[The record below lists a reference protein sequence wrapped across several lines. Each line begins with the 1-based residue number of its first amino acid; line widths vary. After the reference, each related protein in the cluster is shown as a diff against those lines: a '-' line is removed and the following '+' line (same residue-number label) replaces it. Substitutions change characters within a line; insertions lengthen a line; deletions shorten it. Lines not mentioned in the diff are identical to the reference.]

1 MRTIRRNMFKRQ
13 SRMFLAVFSLIIVA
27 TLSYIVVINPLF
39 SYAES
44 QYMTATIVDDN
55 GTVDFSSGIDGAVA
69 DMSFSNDGAWSVKTN
84 VYDLKIT
91 LNNLPMGEKKLETIV
106 SAGMVWIDD
115 GASDENLR
123 AQLDSEKYENGI
135 QKTEL
140 AHEPILNYT
149 FPNSGSRTYYLA
161 EGVTAVTFNL
171 KIGVDTQVDL
181 DSVTD
186 AFLANLYIN
195 DVKSESAHLSVS
207 APQGR
212 NSGGRFS
219 NVSQHIY
226 VKSGETH
233 QSYENHYR
241 LIYYTL
247 IKIQQCIKQL
257 V

>member
-1 MRTIRRNMFKRQ
+1 MRTIRRNMLKRQ
-13 SRMFLAVFSLIIVA
+13 RRVFLAVFSLILVA

-44 QYMTATIVDDN
+44 QYMTATIVDDD
-55 GTVDFSSGIDGAVA
+55 GTVDFSPGIDGAVA
-69 DMSFSNDGAWSVKTN
+69 DMSFSNDGDWSEKTN

-91 LNNLPMGEKKLETIV
+91 LNNLPIGEKKLETIV

-181 DSVTD
+181 DNRRIYPLVLLR
-186 AFLANLYIN
+186 AEILAVALVMHRSIFTLRAGKLIN
-195 DVKSESAHLSVS
+195 HMRTIIDSFII
-207 APQGR
+207 R
-212 NSGGRFS
+212 
-219 NVSQHIY
+219 
-226 VKSGETH
+226 
-233 QSYENHYR
+233 
-241 LIYYTL
+241 
-247 IKIQQCIKQL
+247 
-257 V
+257 